1 MRTTNNE
8 LDCSRPKETCS
19 PILVIAVLALSIAA
33 ADAQESQVQKD
44 DQALRNCVTNLG
56 WAGCTGGPQR
66 PIPETVND
74 LWNAIAYSPSHNI
87 AAFAGSFTA
96 PENAKAAALKGC
108 AEWARDCRIVVA
120 AHDVCVAVGYERAA
134 GGPYRWATA
143 ATKQD
148 AQGKALSAECKA
160 AGPQRCRVLA
170 GCTGTPPH
178 LLVSK

>member
-1 MRTTNNE
+1 MRIANYGVNCLRFCQAVSARLT
-8 LDCSRPKETCS
+8 
-19 PILVIAVLALSIAA
+19 IAVLMLSAGA
-33 ADAQESQVQKD
+33 VHAQ
-44 DQALRNCVTNLG
+44 DQNAQSCIDSLG
-56 WAGCTGGPQR
+56 YVACANMGKPGARSPA
-66 PIPETVND
+66 PNVVND
-74 LWNAIAYSPSHNI
+74 LWNAIAYSPSRNI

-96 PENAKAAALKGC
+96 PENAKAEALKGC

-120 AHDVCVAVGYERAA
+120 AHDVCVAVGYERAP
-134 GGPYRWATA
+134 GGLYRWATA
-143 ATKQD
+143 TTKQD